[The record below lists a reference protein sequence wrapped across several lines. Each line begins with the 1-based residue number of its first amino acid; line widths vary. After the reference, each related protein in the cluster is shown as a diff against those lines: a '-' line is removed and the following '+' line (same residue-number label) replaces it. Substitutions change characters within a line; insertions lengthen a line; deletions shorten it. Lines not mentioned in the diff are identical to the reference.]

1 MVEAIPFV
9 PVVVKVVTETGPL
22 GEGESV
28 VELVTVDAIPFVPVD
43 VYGVTESEPPGGGGG
58 GEDVYTMQVLLVPQ
72 CSKGLPEH
80 PVLQFPEPSCCVE
93 GAFDPQRHW
102 LPCRGQH
109 PLIKL
114 GLGQAGFWK
123 NQIRGG

>member
-9 PVVVKVVTETGPL
+9 PVVVKVVTEPGPL

-28 VELVTVDAIPFVPVD
+28 VELVTVDAIPFVRVD
-43 VYGVTESEPPGGGGG
+43 VYVVTESEPPDGGGG
-58 GEDVYTMQVLLVPQ
+58 GENVYTMQVLLVPQ

-93 GAFDPQRHW
+93 GAFDPQRH
-102 LPCRGQH
+102 
-109 PLIKL
+109 
-114 GLGQAGFWK
+114 
-123 NQIRGG
+123 